1 MELKSYEK
9 PWLPA
14 FKGAFL
20 IIFGILAMIQI
31 IGSIKALAML
41 LVTLI
46 SALGILLIA
55 TTILNKNTRYKAWN
69 IINGVINLVFAI
81 YLIIKVE
88 SPAIEITWIILIW
101 IIFYILTEFIEA
113 GILISQKNAF
123 AALFVQDGLL
133 SILFGYFLHVAIG
146 KFTPEAVFYIRNYS
160 FDNWNYKCALLI
172 PVKHT
177 KGISASFFSLH
188 SVEFHIVIYLLY
200 CLKVFSC
207 QLFFSGKNCSV

>member
-1 MELKSYEK
+1 MELKTYEK

-55 TTILNKNTRYKAWN
+55 TTILNKDTRYKAWN

-88 SPAIEITWIILIW
+88 SPAVEIAWIILIW

-133 SILFGYFLHVAIG
+133 SILFGYFLYVAIG
-146 KFTPEAVFYIRNYS
+146 KFTPEAVFYIGII
-160 FDNWNYKCALLI
+160 ALI
-172 PVKHT
+172 I
-177 KGISASFFSLH
+177 GITNVLSS
-188 SVEFHIVIYLLY
+188 YLLSR
-200 CLKVFSC
+200 LK
-207 QLFFSGKNCSV
+207 G

>member
-55 TTILNKNTRYKAWN
+55 TTILNKNTRYKTWN
-69 IINGVINLVFAI
+69 IVTGVLNLAFGI

-88 SPAIEITWIILIW
+88 SPAIEIAWIILIW

-113 GILISQKNAF
+113 GILISEKNAF

-133 SILFGYFLHVAIG
+133 SILFGYFLYIAIG
-146 KFTPEAVFYIRNYS
+146 KFTPEAVFYIGII
-160 FDNWNYKCALLI
+160 ALI
-172 PVKHT
+172 I
-177 KGISASFFSLH
+177 GITNVLSS
-188 SVEFHIVIYLLY
+188 YLLSR
-200 CLKVFSC
+200 LK
-207 QLFFSGKNCSV
+207 

>member
-20 IIFGILAMIQI
+20 IIFGLLAMIQI

-41 LVTLI
+41 FVALI

-55 TTILNKNTRYKAWN
+55 ITVLNKNSEHRAWN
-69 IINGVINLVFAI
+69 ILTGAVNLIFGI

-88 SPAIEITWIILIW
+88 SPSVEIASIILVW
-101 IIFYILTEFIEA
+101 VIFYILTEFIEA

-123 AALFVQDGLL
+123 AALFIQDGLL
-133 SILFGYFLHVAIG
+133 SILFGYFLYVAIG
-146 KFTPEAVFYIRNYS
+146 NFTPQAVFYIGII
-160 FDNWNYKCALLI
+160 ALI
-172 PVKHT
+172 I
-177 KGISASFFSLH
+177 GITNVLSS
-188 SVEFHIVIYLLY
+188 YLLNR
-200 CLKVFSC
+200 L
-207 QLFFSGKNCSV
+207 

>member
-69 IINGVINLVFAI
+69 IITRSN
-81 YLIIKVE
+81 
-88 SPAIEITWIILIW
+88 
-101 IIFYILTEFIEA
+101 
-113 GILISQKNAF
+113 
-123 AALFVQDGLL
+123 
-133 SILFGYFLHVAIG
+133 
-146 KFTPEAVFYIRNYS
+146 
-160 FDNWNYKCALLI
+160 
-172 PVKHT
+172 
-177 KGISASFFSLH
+177 
-188 SVEFHIVIYLLY
+188 
-200 CLKVFSC
+200 
-207 QLFFSGKNCSV
+207 

>member
-1 MELKSYEK
+1 LLIYDKKIALAKNKKLLYTFRKTITLVKYINTMELKSYEK

-55 TTILNKNTRYKAWN
+55 TTILNKNTRYKTWN
-69 IINGVINLVFAI
+69 IITGVINLVFGI

-88 SPAIEITWIILIW
+88 SPAVEIAWTILIW

-123 AALFVQDGLL
+123 AALFIQDGLL
-133 SILFGYFLHVAIG
+133 SVLFGYFLYIAIG
-146 KFTPEAVFYIRNYS
+146 KFTPEAVFYIGII
-160 FDNWNYKCALLI
+160 ALI
-172 PVKHT
+172 I
-177 KGISASFFSLH
+177 GITNVLSS
-188 SVEFHIVIYLLY
+188 YLLSTM
-200 CLKVFSC
+200 K
-207 QLFFSGKNCSV
+207 K

>member
-46 SALGILLIA
+46 SALAILLIA
-55 TTILNKNTRYKAWN
+55 TTILNKNTKYKAWN
-69 IINGVINLVFAI
+69 ILTGVINLVFGI

-88 SPAIEITWIILIW
+88 SPSIEIARIILIW

-113 GILISQKNAF
+113 GILISEKNAF
-123 AALFVQDGLL
+123 AALFIQDGLL

-146 KFTPEAVFYIRNYS
+146 RFTPEAVFYLGII
-160 FDNWNYKCALLI
+160 ALVI
-172 PVKHT
+172 
-177 KGISASFFSLH
+177 GITNVLSSYILSR
-188 SVEFHIVIYLLY
+188 
-200 CLKVFSC
+200 K
-207 QLFFSGKNCSV
+207 